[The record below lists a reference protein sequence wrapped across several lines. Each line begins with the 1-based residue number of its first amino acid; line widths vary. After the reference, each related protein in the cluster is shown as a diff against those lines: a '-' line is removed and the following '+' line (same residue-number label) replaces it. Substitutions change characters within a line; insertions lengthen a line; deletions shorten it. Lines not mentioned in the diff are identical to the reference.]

1 MKASKFTMFITAL
14 LFLSWQQI
22 YAQQAIKGKVSDSNQ
37 SGLPGVNILLKG
49 TSKGTISDAS
59 GNYSINA
66 TKGATL
72 VFRSLG
78 YATKE
83 VVVGDQTSIDIVLE
97 TSDKTLEEVVVTAL
111 GVAKDKK
118 SLGYAV
124 SELKG
129 TEFTQAREVNLGNA
143 LSGKIAGV
151 NATSTA
157 TGPGG
162 SSRVIIRGNGSLGG
176 NNQPLYVING
186 VPIDNTN
193 VNSAGM
199 WGGFDTGDGLSS
211 INPDDIESISVLK
224 GGASAAL
231 YGSRAGSGVILI
243 TTKSGK
249 AQKGLGV
256 DFTSTYTAETPL
268 KISDWQY
275 QYGAGTRGAKPATQQ
290 EAIDNGVMS
299 WGAKLD
305 GTSVI
310 QSDGVSRPYVAQKD
324 NIKNFYNVGSTF
336 SNTVAVS
343 GGNQTVNF
351 RFSASNSDAQSVVP
365 NSTFSRKS
373 FNLSTN
379 ANLSNKVVFESVMQY
394 NIENGENRTF
404 LSDTPKNPN
413 FAAQMLATS
422 TDIRILAPGVDSRG
436 YESLWNSNVYSQNPY
451 FATTKVKNTDDRN
464 RFMGN
469 FSLRYNL
476 TDNLYVRGRL
486 GTDYNQL
493 KYWSIEPTGIAYST
507 RGSLSQSTRK
517 IVETNAELL
526 VGFKKDFDQISLN
539 ALIGGNKMLR
549 TNEGQ
554 GISGGQFNVPFNYF
568 PSNLITSNWNYDY
581 TKLGINSLFASAD
594 LGYKNL
600 VFLTLSGRQDWFST
614 LAKENNSLFY
624 PGASLGFVFSDAMAE
639 RPSWLTYG
647 KLRTSWAQVGGAYPT
662 PYALNLTYGL
672 QSNPYNG
679 MPLMNIGTNTIPNKA
694 LQPNTTTTTE
704 IGVELKT
711 LNNRLGIDLTLYNR
725 VTTNDAVQASTS
737 SASGYQAVLLNVGKV
752 QNQGIEVLLTGTP
765 VKAASGFGWNVSYN
779 FAYND
784 NKVIKIA
791 DGLTAL
797 SMDESRTRNGYVYN
811 FEGQPFGM
819 IAGYRAKRDAA
830 GNIVYNKDTGLPMQ
844 GEFAALGRGV
854 PPVTMGLTNTFNYKN
869 FQLSF
874 LIDAKFGGM
883 LYSATNAFATR
894 YGLAQRTVAND
905 VRTTGVT
912 VKGVDQ
918 NGEAFTKTISAQDYF
933 SGISTTITDEF
944 VYKADFAKLRQLTFG
959 YTFPKSMLGKT
970 PIQSLSLS
978 FVARNLL
985 MLYNSVPNVDPES
998 TYNNGNA
1005 QGLEMFGIPTV
1016 RSFGLN
1022 LMAKF

>member
-1 MKASKFTMFITAL
+1 
-14 LFLSWQQI
+14 
-22 YAQQAIKGKVSDSNQ
+22 
-37 SGLPGVNILLKG
+37 
-49 TSKGTISDAS
+49 
-59 GNYSINA
+59 
-66 TKGATL
+66 
-72 VFRSLG
+72 
-78 YATKE
+78 
-83 VVVGDQTSIDIVLE
+83 
-97 TSDKTLEEVVVTAL
+97 
-111 GVAKDKK
+111 
-118 SLGYAV
+118 
-124 SELKG
+124 
-129 TEFTQAREVNLGNA
+129 
-143 LSGKIAGV
+143 
-151 NATSTA
+151 
-157 TGPGG
+157 
-162 SSRVIIRGNGSLGG
+162 
-176 NNQPLYVING
+176 
-186 VPIDNTN
+186 
-193 VNSAGM
+193 
-199 WGGFDTGDGLSS
+199 
-211 INPDDIESISVLK
+211 
-224 GGASAAL
+224 
-231 YGSRAGSGVILI
+231 
-243 TTKSGK
+243 
-249 AQKGLGV
+249 
-256 DFTSTYTAETPL
+256 
-268 KISDWQY
+268 
-275 QYGAGTRGAKPATQQ
+275 
-290 EAIDNGVMS
+290 
-299 WGAKLD
+299 
-305 GTSVI
+305 
-310 QSDGVSRPYVAQKD
+310 
-324 NIKNFYNVGSTF
+324 
-336 SNTVAVS
+336 
-343 GGNQTVNF
+343 
-351 RFSASNSDAQSVVP
+351 
-365 NSTFSRKS
+365 
-373 FNLSTN
+373 
-379 ANLSNKVVFESVMQY
+379 
-394 NIENGENRTF
+394 
-404 LSDTPKNPN
+404 
-413 FAAQMLATS
+413 
-422 TDIRILAPGVDSRG
+422 
-436 YESLWNSNVYSQNPY
+436 
-451 FATTKVKNTDDRN
+451 
-464 RFMGN
+464 
-469 FSLRYNL
+469 
-476 TDNLYVRGRL
+476 
-486 GTDYNQL
+486 
-493 KYWSIEPTGIAYST
+493 
-507 RGSLSQSTRK
+507 
-517 IVETNAELL
+517 
-526 VGFKKDFDQISLN
+526 
-539 ALIGGNKMLR
+539 
-549 TNEGQ
+549 
-554 GISGGQFNVPFNYF
+554 
-568 PSNLITSNWNYDY
+568 
-581 TKLGINSLFASAD
+581 
-594 LGYKNL
+594 
-600 VFLTLSGRQDWFST
+600 
-614 LAKENNSLFY
+614 
-624 PGASLGFVFSDAMAE
+624 MAE